1 MFSSPRYVSRREYE
15 REKERERRISG
26 SRCFST
32 TTDRFEISR
41 DSDDRSTPAR
51 AWDIL
56 SNFQSLVHFF
66 FFFWRMSARILL
78 QVPKMEERPRWERSG
93 ALRQLEARTRSRR
106 YRAREGSARER
117 GWERARGVR
126 PPLSMLRGEFET
138 VVSMLMSVPRFFV
151 RGRLARPLNYFK
163 YFQMSVGG
171 GGGRT

>member
-1 MFSSPRYVSRREYE
+1 M
-15 REKERERRISG
+15 RERKRERGGFQVLVVFRRQPIDLKYRGIPMIDPPLLAHGTYYRI
-26 SRCFST
+26 FN
-32 TTDRFEISR
+32 
-41 DSDDRSTPAR
+41 RSC
-51 AWDIL
+51 
-56 SNFQSLVHFF
+56 V

-93 ALRQLEARTRSRR
+93 ALKQQEARTRSRR